1 MMFDKN
7 LAVSM
12 VALQQ
17 MYYTYND
24 NLTRTLF
31 NTNEVIYCHHLTRV
45 NKSTPNIPF
54 FSGKEK
60 KKKCW
65 STCFILDFGLLFLD
79 VLLINMFEKEP
90 DYFF

>member
-7 LAVSM
+7 LVVSM

-24 NLTRTLF
+24 NLIRTF
-31 NTNEVIYCHHLTRV
+31 SNTNDIIYCDHLTRV
-45 NKSTPNIPF
+45 DKSTPNIPF

-60 KKKCW
+60 KSVGPRVLFW
-65 STCFILDFGLLFLD
+65 TSGLLFLY
-79 VLLINMFEKEP
+79 VLIINMFEKEP

>member
-7 LAVSM
+7 LAVSI

-24 NLTRTLF
+24 NLTRTLS
-31 NTNEVIYCHHLTRV
+31 NTNNIIYYHHLTRV
-45 NKSTPNIPF
+45 DKSTPNILF

-60 KKKCW
+60 KKSVGPRVLFW
-65 STCFILDFGLLFLD
+65 TSGLLFLD
-79 VLLINMFEKEP
+79 VLIINMIEKEP